1 MMRYPEVP
9 VKLLAALL
17 LSLFALPSLATDLTI
32 RCTPPIKNADGSAL
46 ATGATITTNVY
57 GGTSPTTLKLLT
69 PTPLAACL
77 SVRSNVNAGQAC
89 YAVTAVETIAG
100 ISAES
105 TQTAPIC
112 VTVPPVPPP
121 VGGVTVSLATTSTIA
136 YMMPT
141 GENTFAPLIV
151 GSAPLATSCDAT
163 HSVQAAGVAYYVIPW
178 TAVTFSGAL
187 KPHTVY
193 ANCS

>member
-1 MMRYPEVP
+1 M
-9 VKLLAALL
+9 KHLWLLLAFL
-17 LSLFALPSLATDLTI
+17 ALPAYATDLTLNWTAPTKNTDG
-32 RCTPPIKNADGSAL
+32 TPITGVLSYNIYGGACGSMLAL
-46 ATGATITTNVY
+46 LTSGITTTTNVR
-57 GGTSPTTLKLLT
+57 
-69 PTPLAACL
+69 A
-77 SVRSNVNAGQAC
+77 NVNPGNWG
-89 YAVTAVETIAG
+89 YAVSAVVASQE
-100 ISAES
+100 SA
-105 TQTAPIC
+105 QTAPVC
-112 VTVPPVPPP
+112 TTVAAPLPVPGSP
-121 VGGVTVSLATTSTIA
+121 GGLTVTLATTSTIA

-178 TAVTFSGAL
+178 TAVTYSGAL

>member
-1 MMRYPEVP
+1 M
-9 VKLLAALL
+9 KLLALL
-17 LSLFALPSLATDLTI
+17 LSLFALPALATNLTI
-32 RCTPPIKNADGSAL
+32 NCMAPTKNADGTPF
-46 ATGATITTNVY
+46 ATGVTLGFNLY
-57 GGTSPTTLKLLT
+57 GAYQGSPLVLLN
-69 PTPLAACL
+69 PTPSPSCQW
-77 SVRSNVNAGQAC
+77 VRQNVNSGTIV
-89 YAVTAVETIAG
+89 YAATALENLNSVWGPESAQTPSIA
-100 ISAES
+100 
-105 TQTAPIC
+105 T
-112 VTVPPVPPP
+112 TVPAAAPTPGTP
-121 VGGVTVSLATTSTIA
+121 TVSLATTSTIA